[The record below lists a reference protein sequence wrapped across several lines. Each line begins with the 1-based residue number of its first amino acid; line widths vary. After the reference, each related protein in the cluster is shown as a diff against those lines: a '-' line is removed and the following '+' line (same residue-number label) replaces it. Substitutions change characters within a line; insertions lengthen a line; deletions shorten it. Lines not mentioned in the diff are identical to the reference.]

1 MDSLQDPRSGEY
13 CFCAGRRQGGSL
25 VDRVRTQ
32 HKTAA
37 VHSAKE
43 NVANKKFADAKYSVQ
58 KVVGVLWE
66 AIVPLIMEFHVMF
79 RCCFIGQ
86 GWLLS
91 SFEVQHRRG
100 ETACQRARSSV
111 CCAPSAARRTCQ
123 TWNKEFQPSRL
134 CRRCTPAAAPQNHT
148 DEARATLLSVT
159 QATCDSV
166 AVLLV
171 KFTLT
176 NTFSENRFPSYVSV
190 Q

>member
-1 MDSLQDPRSGEY
+1 MHVPS
-13 CFCAGRRQGGSL
+13 GRRQGGSL

-91 SFEVQHRRG
+91 SFEVLCLYR
-100 ETACQRARSSV
+100 RSSV
-111 CCAPSAARRTCQ
+111 PLGPTVVFIRQQRPHLA
-123 TWNKEFQPSRL
+123 
-134 CRRCTPAAAPQNHT
+134 
-148 DEARATLLSVT
+148 ATLT
-159 QATCDSV
+159 H
-166 AVLLV
+166 
-171 KFTLT
+171 
-176 NTFSENRFPSYVSV
+176 
-190 Q
+190 